1 MDQLR
6 NSLITAGGG
15 ALLTVVLATY
25 AAYSF
30 AKFRYRARKPLM
42 FLMLS
47 AQMFPFAMMLISL
60 YPLLQWAGLLNT
72 RIGLIVAYIILA
84 LPSGTYMLYSYFV
97 NIPTEIIEAARA
109 DGAGEW
115 YILHRIVLP
124 LAMPALITVGL
135 YSFMWAWDELLFPLP
150 LLTRAPRRLTS
161 DPAAARITAG
171 VSGSAPTPRIPP
183 AAAAPDPQRVAAGSD
198 VVGDPLGALDGRKLR
213 HQRLHSGK
221 ADGGL
226 HRDIMPDDIIGHHG
240 EGGRRIAAVPCGDEG
255 LDDLLRAH
263 CGSPWF
269 RDVHSSALA
278 ITLRTT
284 GLA

>member
-1 MDQLR
+1 MLKLLTWRARAVFALVFCLIAGFLFLPLLWMAITSIKPEGEVFVRFPTPWPRDPTLANYVTLFGRGEIVDQLR

-30 AKFRYRARKPLM
+30 AKFRYRGRKPLM

-72 RIGLIVAYIILA
+72 RVGLIVAYIILA

-135 YSFMWAWDELLFPLP
+135 YSFMWAWNDLLFSLTLITEPQLRTVGPGLLLNYMGESRNDWGGAMAASIVTSLP
-150 LLTRAPRRLTS
+150 VVIGFAFLQRFFIQGL
-161 DPAAARITAG
+161 TAG
-171 VSGSAPTPRIPP
+171 
-183 AAAAPDPQRVAAGSD
+183 
-198 VVGDPLGALDGRKLR
+198 
-213 HQRLHSGK
+213 
-221 ADGGL
+221 
-226 HRDIMPDDIIGHHG
+226 
-240 EGGRRIAAVPCGDEG
+240 AVK
-255 LDDLLRAH
+255 
-263 CGSPWF
+263 S
-269 RDVHSSALA
+269 
-278 ITLRTT
+278 
-284 GLA
+284 